1 MDARQFLRELWGDPP
16 PGHVLVWM
24 LPQKRST
31 WYFKLDGVAAQL
43 EGYADRDIY
52 TGVGIAASD
61 AKLDARSRLKASDVA
76 GIPGLWADIDVAGPV
91 HKKPNLPETVEEA
104 RELLNGLPFAPTIV
118 VHSGHG
124 LQAWW
129 LFSSPWL
136 FQSEEERY
144 QAQALARWWH
154 GKLAAL
160 SHERGWTLDA
170 THDLARV
177 MRLPGTYNNKVERV
191 PVTVLSSDGPRVS
204 RQELLDMVPMTEQKV
219 VEQICMP
226 LVGEIVLSEDAEP
239 PVLKLLSL
247 MENDQKFKRS
257 WEHRRP
263 DMQDPSASGYDQ
275 SLANIALAAGWSDQE
290 IANLMIAHRRK
301 YGESLKLR
309 EDYYQRTIRTA
320 KEPVAEHQAEHQA
333 QEQLSEAL
341 ASDSEDKKEVLL
353 EGLSKLFGVEIRRI
367 VKYQG
372 DPPTYTLET
381 SQSTIT
387 LGEVGNIISQNAFRK
402 AMAAS
407 ADIVPK
413 KRPQAAWDQIAQAI
427 INACETRD
435 LGEMTHPKDEIQ
447 IRISEYMETQVV
459 VPHEDANIGM
469 RTPFE
474 KDGRTMVY
482 LDDFHRWLEFNRNT
496 KMTLR
501 QLAIRFRDMEA
512 IPKHVRIKDSIR
524 YCWDVSCIEK
534 KLQNESQNEKKVVKQ

>member
-1 MDARQFLRELWGDPP
+1 MDSGQFLRELWGDPP

-24 LPQKRST
+24 LPQKHST

-52 TGVGIAASD
+52 TGVGIAAPD
-61 AKLDARSRLKASDVA
+61 AKLTSATRTTSANVA

-91 HKKPNLPETVEEA
+91 HKKPNLPPTEEDA
-104 RELLNGLPFAPTIV
+104 RGLLGKLPFAPTIL

-124 LQAWW
+124 LQGWW
-129 LFSSPWL
+129 LFEEPWI
-136 FQSEEERY
+136 FQGEEERY

-160 SHERGWTLDA
+160 FDERGWTLDA

-204 RQELLDMVPMTEQKV
+204 RQELLDLVPMTEQKV

-226 LVGEIVLSEDAEP
+226 VVGEIILSPDASP
-239 PVLKLLSL
+239 PFEKFMAL

-263 DMQDPSASGYDQ
+263 DLRDATASGYDQ
-275 SLANIALAAGWSDQE
+275 SIANIAMAAGWSDQE
-290 IANLMIAHRRK
+290 IADLMIAHRLK
-301 YGESLKLR
+301 YGENLKFR

-320 KEPVAEHQAEHQA
+320 KEPMAEHQD
-333 QEQLSEAL
+333 QERLSESL
-341 ASDSEDKKEVLL
+341 ASDSEDKREVLL
-353 EGLSKLFGVEIRRI
+353 ESLSELFGVEIRRI
-367 VKYQG
+367 LKYLG

-413 KRPQAAWDQIAQAI
+413 KRPQAVWDQIAQAI
-427 INACETRD
+427 INTCETRD

-447 IRISEYMETQVV
+447 IRLSEYMETQVV
-459 VPHEDANIGM
+459 VSHEDANTGI

-524 YCWDVSCIEK
+524 YCWDVSCCYREK
-534 KLQNESQNEKKVVKQ
+534 VYKN

>member
-1 MDARQFLRELWGDPP
+1 MDAGQFLRELWGDPP
-16 PGHVLVWM
+16 PGQVLVWM

-61 AKLDARSRLKASDVA
+61 AKVTSATRTTLANVA
-76 GIPGLWADIDVAGPV
+76 GIPGLWADIDVAGPA
-91 HKKPNLPETVEEA
+91 HKKPNLPPTEEDA
-104 RELLNGLPFAPTIV
+104 RGLLGKLPFAPTIL

-129 LFSSPWL
+129 LFSSPWM

-160 SHERGWTLDA
+160 FHEKGWTLDA

-177 MRLPGTYNNKVERV
+177 MRLPGTYNNKAERV

-204 RQELLDMVPMTEQKV
+204 VQELLDLVPMTEEKV

-226 LVGEIVLSEDAEP
+226 VVGEIILSPDADP

-263 DMQDPSASGYDQ
+263 DLTDQSASGYDQ

-301 YGESLKLR
+301 YGEDLKLR
-309 EDYYQRTIRTA
+309 EDYYQRTIGRA
-320 KEPVAEHQAEHQA
+320 KEPIVGVRA
-333 QEQLSEAL
+333 QKALEDLLDDDADQEAT
-341 ASDSEDKKEVLL
+341 L
-353 EGLSKLFGVEIRRI
+353 EGLSTVFGVKIARFIRWSSNDGEPSFDLEI
-367 VKYQG
+367 
-372 DPPTYTLET
+372 E
-381 SQSTIT
+381 
-387 LGEVGNIISQNAFRK
+387 
-402 AMAAS
+402 
-407 ADIVPK
+407 
-413 KRPQAAWDQIAQAI
+413 
-427 INACETRD
+427 ACETVHIDSVAGITSQRRFCDHVLAATGLVLSTCKPKEWGKRVQALFNAREDRD
-435 LGEMTHPKDEIQ
+435 TGDETSHESYALKLLDEYFDYSNSSADSREKGLAQRKHWVEDGHHYFFLQSFLKWAGVQHNMRYTAKELG
-447 IRISEYMETQVV
+447 RIFRV
-459 VPHEDANIGM
+459 HEGDNQRIHAEN
-469 RTPFE
+469 
-474 KDGRTMVY
+474 KDGSPSTRSVWR
-482 LDDFHRWLEFNRNT
+482 LP
-496 KMTLR
+496 
-501 QLAIRFRDMEA
+501 AG
-512 IPKHVRIKDSIR
+512 
-524 YCWDVSCIEK
+524 
-534 KLQNESQNEKKVVKQ
+534 